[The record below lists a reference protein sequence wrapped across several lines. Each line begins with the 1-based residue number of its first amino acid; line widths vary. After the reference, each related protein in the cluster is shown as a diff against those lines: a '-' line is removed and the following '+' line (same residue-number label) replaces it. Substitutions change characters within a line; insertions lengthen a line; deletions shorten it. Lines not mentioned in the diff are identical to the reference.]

1 MATAAQIRSNA
12 KYDKEHTTGLYLK
25 FNNGTDKDI
34 LEYLKSVPNK
44 QGFIKE
50 LIRQAMNDSVPN
62 SSNLVLDDMVQKPSN
77 VMFVKS
83 VPDSAPDCTIVP
95 VSVPNKFMND
105 LKKEAKENNETVSE
119 LIWLVAL
126 QDMPWL
132 TNK

>member
-44 QGFIKE
+44 QGFIKQ
-50 LIRQAMNDSVPN
+50 LIRQAMND
-62 SSNLVLDDMVQKPSN
+62 
-77 VMFVKS
+77 S

>member
-1 MATAAQIRSNA
+1 MATAAQIRATA
-12 KYDKEHTTGLYLK
+12 KYDKENTTRYNLK
-25 FNNGTDKDI
+25 FNNKTDKDI
-34 LEYLKSVPNK
+34 LEYLSSVPNRQGLIK
-44 QGFIKE
+44 Q
-50 LIRQAMNDSVPN
+50 LIREHMADSVP
-62 SSNLVLDDMVQKPSN
+62 DY
-77 VMFVKS
+77 
-83 VPDSAPDCTIVP
+83 TIVP